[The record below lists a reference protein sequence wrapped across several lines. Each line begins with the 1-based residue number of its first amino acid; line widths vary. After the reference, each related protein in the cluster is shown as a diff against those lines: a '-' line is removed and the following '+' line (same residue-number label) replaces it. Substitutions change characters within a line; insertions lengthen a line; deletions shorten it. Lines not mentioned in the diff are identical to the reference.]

1 MKHSSARSSSM
12 LSQSWV
18 GECQEFKRIKIC
30 NLAVCGYVIFVFYD
44 FSQLT
49 QVIWEDS
56 VCATI
61 VEVFI
66 IFSGLNV
73 ENCQTVKTSRGV
85 EFRNA
90 LRSKILLP
98 CPT

>member
-30 NLAVCGYVIFVFYD
+30 SLAVCGYVIFVVND
-44 FSQLT
+44 FSELT
-49 QVIWEDS
+49 LKCKVIWKDS
-56 VCATI
+56 VFATI

-73 ENCQTVKTSRGV
+73 ENCQTVKTSR
-85 EFRNA
+85 
-90 LRSKILLP
+90 
-98 CPT
+98 